1 MPDLAVRTATATDTR
16 ELEPLVGDALAVA
29 RSLRG
34 GGDLLVRLGV
44 PAVISPEALASALC
58 AAALLG
64 TTTLVAELAGG
75 VVGFAVVVA
84 TGEGSDLLAVH
95 TSSPVRRRG
104 VGAALLEAA
113 RSFAEGSGA
122 RLEALALPGD
132 QGVKSL
138 LESAGYKAR
147 LLRMSAE
154 R

>member
-1 MPDLAVRTATATDTR
+1 MPDLAVRTATVSDSHA
-16 ELEPLVGDALAVA
+16 LEPLVGDALAVLRA
-29 RSLRG
+29 LRG
-34 GGDLLVRLGV
+34 GDDLLVRIGV
-44 PAVISPEALASALC
+44 PAHISTEALASALC
-58 AAALLG
+58 GSALLG
-64 TTTLVAELAGG
+64 TTTLVAELAGS

-84 TGEGSDLLAVH
+84 TGEGCDLLGVH
-95 TSSPVRRRG
+95 TSSPARRRG
-104 VGAALLEAA
+104 VGGALLEAS
-113 RSFAEGSGA
+113 RSLAEGVGF

>member
-1 MPDLAVRTATATDTR
+1 MADLAVRTATAADAFAV
-16 ELEPLVGDALAVA
+16 EPLVGDALSVM

-34 GGDLLVRLGV
+34 GEQLLSRLGV
-44 PAVISPEALASALC
+44 PQGIAAGALASALC
-58 AAALLG
+58 GAALLG
-64 TTTLVAELAGG
+64 TTTLVAVASDT
-75 VVGFAVVVA
+75 VVGVAVVVA
-84 TGEGSDLLAVH
+84 TGEGIDLVGVH
-95 TSSPVRRRG
+95 ASSQARRHG
-104 VGAALLEAA
+104 VGTALLRAA
-113 RSFAEGSGA
+113 RSFAEGSGQ